1 MHQNN
6 LSALNRF
13 IDRSAPTW
21 SGRDDGAGA
30 AHRRVHQ
37 VVTSLEQNSP
47 ETPDAVFIGFV
58 SDEGVRRNAGRQGA
72 AEGPAALRSALG
84 QLALAQGRNSSRN
97 TDLALLDAG
106 DVVVSSDLEEGQMK
120 LAAAVMASVDAG
132 VLPVVLGGGHE
143 VALGTYTGVADSQA
157 RKTAGSAASQELGRL
172 GILNLDAHFDLRR
185 AAQPTSGTP
194 LYQALTRERAAG
206 TDCRYTVL
214 GISEANNT
222 QELFDTAHELEV
234 EYVVDEDCGV
244 LNQQALLTTV
254 QEFVA
259 TVDIIYLTLDLDV
272 LPASIAPGVSAPAGY
287 GVPLEIINTVLK
299 EVAASGKLAAF
310 DVAEL
315 NPSFDIDGRTAKTA
329 ARLIHT
335 VLTHHTPLSSA
346 APSLR

>member
-6 LSALNRF
+6 LSDLHRF
-13 IDRSAPTW
+13 IDRPAPTW
-21 SGRDDGAGA
+21 SGRNDGAGT

-37 VVTSLEQNSP
+37 AVTFLGQGSP
-47 ETPDAVFIGFV
+47 ASADAIFIGFA
-58 SDEGVRRNAGRQGA
+58 SDEGVRRNGGRQGA
-72 AEGPAALRSALG
+72 ADGPAALRSALG
-84 QLALAQGRNSSRN
+84 RLALAQGRNSTRH

-106 DVVVSSDLEEGQMK
+106 DIVVSSDLEEGQKK

-143 VALGTYTGVADSQA
+143 VAFGTYTGVADSQT

-185 AAQPTSGTP
+185 AEQPTSGTP
-194 LYQALTRERAAG
+194 FYQALTRERASD
-206 TDCRYTVL
+206 TYCRYTVL

-222 QELFDTAHELEV
+222 QELFDTAHELGV
-234 EYVVDEDCGV
+234 DYVVDEDCGV
-244 LNQQALLTTV
+244 LNQQALLSTV
-254 QEFVA
+254 REFVA
-259 TVDIIYLTLDLDV
+259 SVDIIYLTLDLDV

-287 GVPLEIINTVLK
+287 GVPLEIINVVLK

-315 NPSFDIDGRTAKTA
+315 NPSFDSDGRTAHTA

-335 VLTHHTPLSSA
+335 VLTYYTPLSSA

>member
-1 MHQNN
+1 MRQNK
-6 LSALNRF
+6 LSALDRF
-13 IDRSAPTW
+13 VDRPAPTW

-37 VVTSLEQNSP
+37 AVTSLGQGRQDS
-47 ETPDAVFIGFV
+47 PDAVFIGFA

-84 QLALAQGRNSSRN
+84 QLALAQGRDSARN
-97 TDLALLDAG
+97 TNLALLDAG
-106 DVVVSSDLEEGQMK
+106 DVVVSSDLEEGQKK
-120 LAAAVMASVDAG
+120 LAAAVRASVDAG

-143 VALGTYTGVADSQA
+143 VAFGTYSGVADSQA
-157 RKTAGSAASQELGRL
+157 RKTAGSSSSQEPGRL

-185 AAQPTSGTP
+185 AEAPTSGTP
-194 LYQALTRERAAG
+194 FYQALNREKEAG

-234 EYVVDEDCGV
+234 DYVVDEDCGV
-244 LNQQALLTTV
+244 INQQALLSRV
-254 QEFVA
+254 QEFMA
-259 TVDIIYLTLDLDV
+259 SVDIIYLTLDLDV

-299 EVAASGKLAAF
+299 EVTASGKLAAF

-335 VLTHHTPLSSA
+335 VLTHHTPISSA
-346 APSLR
+346 APSLP